1 MKKGNALALCL
12 ALAAWLCLTGPVS
25 AQQAPPTGDETRKP
39 APQQTTDQTAEQP
52 ASQTGTAATETTEAA
67 AAESGQKVEGQKSE
81 TDAGD
86 KTTEGEAADGKT
98 KKKLVYKPPVVLFDA
113 GKGTPKLRMG
123 VGRTSL
129 QMILANLSGLTLKEI
144 GVSVEAKLGV
154 DPEVVRYAMM
164 ADRLDL
170 AWDYPGQALIVY
182 LRNPDRDLLRSGP
195 DGFEAVRKADLPRG
209 LTWSKP
215 APVNNTYAVLVPN
228 RLAKEAKLQTIT
240 DLANWARP
248 RLAQKARETAAQAAN
263 QAASGAA
270 SAPSAAETTAAVFS
284 ASGWPLKMAV
294 DNDFWGRPDG
304 FRTMA
309 SLFSLSFTDT
319 DLIKLDPALVLQ
331 TLGKREACAGVG
343 PRIDSRLRLFQLT
356 PLEADKPFFPAY
368 NPAVVWRTSTAK
380 GRTNAVRALDKLS
393 ALLTEKDLNRML
405 YDIEIDHQ
413 DVFLVCGQWLHQSG
427 LIAAVPE
434 PLPKKTESSDVVIRP
449 SDAPAVQ

>member
-1 MKKGNALALCL
+1 MKKGKALALCL
-12 ALAAWLCLTGPVS
+12 ALVAWLCLAGPLS

-39 APQQTTDQTAEQP
+39 APQQTTGQTAEQ
-52 ASQTGTAATETTEAA
+52 A
-67 AAESGQKVEGQKSE
+67 AAESGKKVEGQKSE
-81 TDAGD
+81 TEAGD
-86 KTTEGEAADGKT
+86 KTTEGEEADGKT

-113 GKGTPKLRMG
+113 GEGSPKLRMG

-164 ADRLDL
+164 ADRLDF

-195 DGFEAVRKADLPRG
+195 DGYEAVRKADLPRG

-248 RLAQKARETAAQAAN
+248 RLAENARETAALAAS
-263 QAASGAA
+263 QAASGVTPP
-270 SAPSAAETTAAVFS
+270 APTAAETNAAVFS

-294 DNDFWGRPDG
+294 DNNFWGRPDG

-343 PRIDSRLRLFQLT
+343 PRIDSRLELFQLT
-356 PLEADKPFFPAY
+356 PLEADKPFFPTY
-368 NPAVVWRTSTAK
+368 NPAVVWRTPAAA

-413 DVFLVCGQWLHQSG
+413 DVFLVCGQWLHQAG

-434 PLPKKTESSDVVIRP
+434 PLPKKSEVDEVDIQP
-449 SDAPAVQ
+449 SDAPEVQ